1 MEFELGFCIFFA
13 GGLNVCR
20 RILLK
25 EKLTLLTNVIIVYH
39 KGYHTPP
46 TVYIK
51 DTVMTSQF

>member
-25 EKLTLLTNVIIVYH
+25 EKLTLLTNVIGI
-39 KGYHTPP
+39 
-46 TVYIK
+46 
-51 DTVMTSQF
+51 S